1 MLIAPSSIHPA
12 SFFPHPASRFKH
24 PASRTLL
31 DSLIQSR
38 TRIRLLTRF
47 FLNPEQGGY
56 LRGLEKELGENSNA
70 LRVELNRFE
79 ESGLVT
85 AEWKGHRKWFFVNRD
100 FPLFA
105 ELHSIAMK
113 HFGIDQVID
122 RVLRKIGPVDAVYLV
137 GGLAS
142 GLDSPTVEV
151 LIFGRDIHTAELD
164 RLIAKAEPLIGR
176 TIRCDIREPGS
187 MDAVPLPSVRLI

>member
-1 MLIAPSSIHPA
+1 
-12 SFFPHPASRFKH
+12 
-24 PASRTLL
+24 LL

-38 TRIRLLTRF
+38 TRLRLLTRF

-85 AEWKGHRKWFFVNRD
+85 TEWKGNRKWFFVNRA
-100 FPLFA
+100 FPLFD

-113 HFGIDQVID
+113 HFGIDQVIET
-122 RVLRKIGPVDAVYLV
+122 VLRKIGAVDAVYLV
-137 GGLAS
+137 GELAA
-142 GLDSPTVEV
+142 GLDSDTVEL
-151 LIFGRDIHTAELD
+151 LILASDVNRPELD
-164 RLIAKAEPLIGR
+164 RLTVKAEILIGR
-176 TIRCDIREPGS
+176 KISYVIGKPGQRPDD
-187 MDAVPLPSVRLI
+187 MPFLLIFGLE

>member
-1 MLIAPSSIHPA
+1 M
-12 SFFPHPASRFKH
+12 
-24 PASRTLL
+24 L

-47 FLNPEQGGY
+47 FLNPEQGGF

-85 AEWKGHRKWFFVNRD
+85 AEWKGHRKWFFVNRE

-137 GGLAS
+137 GDLAA
-142 GLDSPTVEV
+142 GLDSDTVDL
-151 LIFGRDIHTAELD
+151 LILASDVNRAELD
-164 RLIAKAEPLIGR
+164 RLTAKAETLIGR
-176 TIRCDIREPGS
+176 KIVCTVRELNAT
-187 MDAVPLPSVRLI
+187 DAVPAPSLKLL